1 MMASGY
7 LGSLPPLALMSR
19 GEGEAYF
26 NILNLW
32 YSLTVLLKKKKK
44 IKKYISPSLNP
55 TCKWINLAFIQKKLL
70 LMSVWSVALQPKFLS
85 MSHTTD

>member
-44 IKKYISPSLNP
+44 LKNTS
-55 TCKWINLAFIQKKLL
+55 AQ
-70 LMSVWSVALQPKFLS
+70 V
-85 MSHTTD
+85 